1 MTEANND
8 QRPSEFI
15 ALAAFLMATTA
26 FSLDMILPSLGHIA
40 QDLQLKSEL
49 QVSWLIMAVF
59 CGLMFGQLFF
69 GPLSDAFGRRLA
81 IQAGI
86 AIFLAG
92 TFVCIFAES
101 FEVLVA
107 GRLLQGFGGAAT
119 RIVTQAMIRD
129 RFQGRE
135 MARVMSFIM
144 TIFILVPI
152 FAPLIGQIILWFGH
166 WHLVFVALGF
176 FSTLILIWFSCRQP
190 ETLAKKHAISP
201 SHLTNAFLEVI
212 KHRKTMRFAV
222 ASGINFG
229 ALVIYLSH
237 AQHIFQNIYGA
248 GEWFPVLFG
257 LSAASIVVSSLV
269 NARYVRKLGME
280 TICRFAFGAQIFWSA
295 CFSLSFM
302 LGIDLDLNAWLLFI
316 TMVLFFMGL
325 TFGNLQS
332 VAMEP
337 MGAIAGTASTMIG
350 SLMTGI
356 SLTVGITFSQ
366 FMAGSTGPLIVT
378 FFLTGLTALLLI
390 STNDASQPTS

>member
-40 QDLQLKSEL
+40 QDLQLKSQL

-69 GPLSDAFGRRLA
+69 GPLSDALDRRLA
-81 IQAGI
+81 IQSGI

-176 FSTLILIWFSCRQP
+176 FP
-190 ETLAKKHAISP
+190 P
-201 SHLTNAFLEVI
+201 
-212 KHRKTMRFAV
+212 
-222 ASGINFG
+222 
-229 ALVIYLSH
+229 LS
-237 AQHIFQNIYGA
+237 
-248 GEWFPVLFG
+248 
-257 LSAASIVVSSLV
+257 
-269 NARYVRKLGME
+269 
-280 TICRFAFGAQIFWSA
+280 
-295 CFSLSFM
+295 
-302 LGIDLDLNAWLLFI
+302 
-316 TMVLFFMGL
+316 
-325 TFGNLQS
+325 
-332 VAMEP
+332 
-337 MGAIAGTASTMIG
+337 
-350 SLMTGI
+350 
-356 SLTVGITFSQ
+356 
-366 FMAGSTGPLIVT
+366 
-378 FFLTGLTALLLI
+378 
-390 STNDASQPTS
+390 